1 MRPPRPLLPLREDR
15 GAALRAQAPTYDALL
30 RGRTL
35 AAGAAPARY
44 AGVEREQVVGR
55 GGAAFARAATAL
67 GAWEVQRRAGVGVR
81 ADGPATA
88 EGSVAE
94 LLLGAGPLGVR
105 APVLVVAAE
114 ATPRRV
120 GYAYGTLPGHPEEGE
135 EAFVVEHRADDT
147 VVLVVRAFSRPATWW
162 SRLGAP
168 VTAVVQR
175 RVTDRYLAALTG
187 GTGITGP
194 SGP

>member
-1 MRPPRPLLPLREDR
+1 MSTPRSLLPLPEPRAD
-15 GAALRAQAPTYDALL
+15 ALRAHVPTYDVVH

-35 AAGAAPARY
+35 AGRPVPAGY
-44 AGVEREQVVGR
+44 AGVERTQVVGR
-55 GGAAFARAATAL
+55 GGAAFARGAAAL

-94 LLLGAGPLGVR
+94 LLLGVGPVGPR

-135 EAFVVEHRADDT
+135 EAFVLEHRPDDT

-162 SRLGAP
+162 SRIGAP

-175 RVTDRYLAALTG
+175 RVTDRYLTALTDV
-187 GTGITGP
+187 TG
-194 SGP
+194 